1 MVEILL
7 SKIGSDRKSV
17 AYAMFLIQAH
27 PMIVFACAIWLLGH
41 AHVIGS
47 ASKYDY
53 VALYCF
59 LVIRLPSSGDICFTA
74 NTLMYN
80 FMAALII
87 DMNNQ

>member
-27 PMIVFACAIWLLGH
+27 PMIIFACAIWLLGH
-41 AHVIGS
+41 AHVLGS

-53 VALYCF
+53 VVL
-59 LVIRLPSSGDICFTA
+59 
-74 NTLMYN
+74 
-80 FMAALII
+80 
-87 DMNNQ
+87 